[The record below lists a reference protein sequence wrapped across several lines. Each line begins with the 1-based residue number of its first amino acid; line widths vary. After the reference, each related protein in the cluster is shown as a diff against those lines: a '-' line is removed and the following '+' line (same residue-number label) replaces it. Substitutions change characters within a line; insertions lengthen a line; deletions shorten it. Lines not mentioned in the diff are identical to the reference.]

1 MIETTS
7 SIAGERMPHGSPVR
21 IVGRECFVE
30 ADNDLVDGV
39 TKRPWVT
46 DVTFH
51 EKGEALQIQTS
62 GGIKAERAGVG
73 LWIVLHRGRVT
84 HVA

>member
-21 IVGRECFVE
+21 FVGGECFME
-30 ADNDLVDGV
+30 ADDALVDGV

-46 DVTFH
+46 AVTHH
-51 EKGEALQIQTS
+51 EKGEQLLVQTS
-62 GGIKAERAGVG
+62 GGIKADRAGVG
-73 LWIVLHRGRVT
+73 LWIVLHRGKVA
-84 HVA
+84 HVS